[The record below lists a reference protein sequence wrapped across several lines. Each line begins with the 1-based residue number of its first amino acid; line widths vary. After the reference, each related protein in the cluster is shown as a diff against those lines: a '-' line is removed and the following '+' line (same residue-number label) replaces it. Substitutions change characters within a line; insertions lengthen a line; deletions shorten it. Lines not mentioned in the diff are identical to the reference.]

1 MPRTLVRPTVCPPKE
16 SDESVLGHCWKASI
30 ATGSKRI
37 KGLADYLVERRTLQP
52 PWIVPCNLRQLYERL
67 APVFSSPDEILKN
80 HTCMPALM
88 PFVRPKHVTAL
99 LDHLL
104 DGKHVRGIASVVGF
118 SGRNIESR
126 PVMALCLECVKADRA
141 RGGVAYWHRE
151 HQLPGLGYCP
161 QHGIP
166 LVAGCGVCQFSHPN
180 NRKPKLPQELCW
192 CGQPHALS
200 HPEVSKEDGA
210 VLTRMARMAVRL
222 LRGALAGAGPESI
235 GAYYHEQ
242 ARKRG
247 YSKQTYIASEKLSR
261 DVQNAYSPQVL
272 ARLNATL
279 GKGRNWL
286 SVCMGQRLAP
296 IILGRN
302 LLLLDFFGRKI
313 PNRLQQRHALAYQ
326 RSLECRR
333 DELRK
338 PRRQDYDEGR
348 RDEVREAL
356 LAFKQDWPDAGRTK
370 LLQELGRVAI
380 WAREND
386 SAWYEEAF
394 PSRKRGR
401 SEQSEEVKAA
411 MRRELDERASE
422 HVFSHQLRL
431 LSAKGQPKKLTKTLL
446 LKGTPR
452 GNELSWEALKSL
464 PLTAQAVELCVETT
478 ARYKRRYAVWLLD
491 NLPADEDLWQT
502 VRDRTGLPLPAISR
516 LANRPGSRRHA

>member
-1 MPRTLVRPTVCPPKE
+1 MARAVVRLSIRPPAEYEE
-16 SDESVLGHCWKASI
+16 SALGYCWRSSI
-30 ATGSKRI
+30 VSGRKRI

-52 PWIVPCNLRQLYERL
+52 PWIVPANLRQLHARL

-88 PFVRPKHVTAL
+88 PFVRAKHVTAL
-99 LDHLL
+99 LNHLL
-104 DGKHVRGIASVVGF
+104 EGEHVRGISAVVGF

-126 PVMALCLECVKADRA
+126 PAMALCLECVRADQS

-161 QHGIP
+161 HHGTP
-166 LVAGCGVCQFSHPN
+166 LVAGCGLCQFSHPN
-180 NRKPKLPQELCW
+180 NRKPKLPQEVCW

-200 HPEVSKEDGA
+200 HPEVSEEDGA

-222 LRGALAGAGPESI
+222 LRGALAGANPESI

-247 YSKQTYIASEKLSR
+247 FGKQTYIASDKLTQEVR
-261 DVQNAYSPQVL
+261 QAYSPQVL
-272 ARLNATL
+272 ARLNASL

-286 SVCMGQRLAP
+286 AVCMGQRRAP

-302 LLLLDFFGRKI
+302 LLLMDFFGRRI
-313 PNRLQQRHALAYQ
+313 PNRLQQRHALAYE
-326 RSLECRR
+326 RSLESRR
-333 DELRK
+333 DEVRK
-338 PRRQDYDEGR
+338 PRKEDFDEGR
-348 RDEVREAL
+348 REEVREAL
-356 LAFKQDWPDAGRTK
+356 LAFKRDWPDAGRTK
-370 LLQELGRVAI
+370 LLQELGRTAV

-386 SAWYEEAF
+386 PAWYEEAF
-394 PSRKRGR
+394 PSQKRGR
-401 SEQSEEVKAA
+401 LKQSDELKAA
-411 MRRELDERASE
+411 LRREFDERACG

-431 LSAKGQPKKLTKTLL
+431 LLAKGQPIKLTKTLL

-452 GNELSWEALKSL
+452 GNELSWKALEHL
-464 PLTAQAVELCVETT
+464 PLTSQALDLCVETT
-478 ARYKRRYAVWLLD
+478 AQYKRRYAVWLLD
-491 NLPADEDLWQT
+491 NLPATDDLWKV

-516 LANRPGSRRHA
+516 LASRPGSRRRA